1 MNAAL
6 HDWML
11 IWPANSAPR
20 RHCRRGRPRVRAR
33 HRIPTGS
40 PTRRAQK
47 AAQTLLGRAG
57 SHEELASL
65 IVWLLGPD
73 GDRVT
78 GQILSPNGGAVLGR

>member
-1 MNAAL
+1 MP
-6 HDWML
+6 DTGFR
-11 IWPANSAPR
+11 PA
-20 RHCRRGRPRVRAR
+20 HRP
-33 HRIPTGS
+33 G
-40 PTRRAQK
+40 RAQK

-65 IVWLLGPD
+65 IVWLLGPE